1 MSTDLNNPSLSQ
13 ISLPVTG
20 MSCAG
25 CASSVETL
33 LNKTSGVESATVNL
47 ALEKADIQFDT
58 AVINPT
64 HLSEAI
70 KAGGYGVREH
80 QFLVHIKGMTCSGCS
95 SGVEKKL
102 RALPGVIKADVNLAL
117 ERANISVI
125 PGQCDLDTI
134 LKTVNE
140 AGYTATT
147 DADMQT
153 VDQDEEARQESRRD
167 LIELGIAA
175 LFTLPLVIQ
184 MIVMMI
190 WPGTHMSVWLELALA
205 TPVQFWIGRRF
216 YKGAWRAIKAR
227 SGNMDIL
234 VALGTSAAYFFSLWQ
249 VLTRGSGAAGH
260 VYFEAAAVVIT
271 LVLAGKVLESRAKRS
286 ASSALRGL
294 MNLRPDTARVVRSG
308 EEVEVKI
315 AEVFVGDMVAVRPGE
330 RIPVDG
336 VVMRGESELDESLLT
351 GEPMP
356 VLRVKG
362 DQVVAGAMNGEGA
375 LRIRTERIGDDTTL
389 ARIGNLVEQAQA
401 GKAPI
406 QRLVDRIS
414 GIFVPVVLVLALL
427 TFIGWWI
434 FGPNFETALTV
445 AVSVLVIACP
455 CALGLATP
463 TALVAGTGTAAK
475 SGILIK
481 DIETLERAS
490 HIDTV
495 VFDKTGTLTMGKPEV
510 VEVKA
515 FDGTEDEVLRIAASV
530 QQGSE
535 HPLGRAMVEAARA
548 KSLDLQAADNFK
560 ATVGQGVAA
569 SIQGA
574 LIRIGKVDFVTDDPT
589 TSAVSV
595 GEAVTEHAETIRADM
610 QAMSDGGRTVVCVT
624 KDAVPVGLIA
634 LADEARPDAKA
645 AIDALHTRGIQTLLL
660 TGDNEASAARIADE
674 LGIDAVKAN
683 VRPDEK
689 AAEIE
694 ALTKQGK
701 HVAMIGDGINDAP
714 ALAAAELGIA
724 MGSGA
729 DVAMETAGVTLMRS
743 KPTLVADA
751 LDIAKATA
759 GKIRQN
765 LFWAFAYNA
774 VCIPIA
780 MLGYLSP
787 ALAGAAMA
795 LSSVSVV
802 SNSLLL
808 KRWKSHEAESTQ

>member
-1 MSTDLNNPSLSQ
+1 MSTALNNPSLSQ

-33 LNKTSGVESATVNL
+33 LNKSSGVESATVNL
-47 ALEKADIQFDT
+47 ALEKADIQYDASVT
-58 AVINPT
+58 NPAY
-64 HLSEAI
+64 LSEAI
-70 KAGGYGVREH
+70 KTGGYGVREH

-125 PGQCDLDTI
+125 PGQCDLDII
-134 LKTVNE
+134 LKTVND
-140 AGYTATT
+140 AGYTATA

-249 VLTRGSGAAGH
+249 VFTRGSGATGH

-294 MNLRPDTARVVRSG
+294 MDLRPDTARVVRNN

-315 AEVFVGDMVAVRPGE
+315 ADVFVGDMVAVRPGE

-336 VVMRGESELDESLLT
+336 VIMRGESELDESLLT

-362 DQVVAGAMNGEGA
+362 DQVVAGAMNGGGA

-389 ARIGNLVEQAQA
+389 AKIGNLVEQAQA

-427 TFIGWWI
+427 TFVAWWV
-434 FGPNFETALTV
+434 FGPDFETALTV

-495 VFDKTGTLTMGKPEV
+495 VFDKTGTLTVGKPEV
-510 VEVKA
+510 VEVKVIS
-515 FDGTEDEVLRIAASV
+515 DTKHSTEDEVLRIAASI

-535 HPLGRAMVEAARA
+535 HPLGRAMVEAARSR
-548 KSLDLQAADNFK
+548 SLMLDVPDDFK
-560 ATVGQGVAA
+560 AVIGQGVSA
-569 SIQGA
+569 SLQ
-574 LIRIGKVDFVTDDPT
+574 GKVIRVGKAEFACSEQASSVATD
-589 TSAVSV
+589 
-595 GEAVTEHAETIRADM
+595 M
-610 QAMSDGGRTVVCVT
+610 LAMSEGGRTVVCVT
-624 KDAVPVGLIA
+624 ENDSVLGLIA

-645 AIDALHTRGIQTLLL
+645 AIDALHSRGIHTLLL
-660 TGDNEASAARIADE
+660 TGDNEASAARIAGE
-674 LGIDAVKAN
+674 LGIESVMAN
-683 VRPDEK
+683 VKPDEK
-689 AAEIE
+689 AAQIE

-714 ALAAAELGIA
+714 ALAAAQLGIA

-808 KRWKSHEAESTQ
+808 KRWKSH

>member
-1 MSTDLNNPSLSQ
+1 
-13 ISLPVTG
+13 

-33 LNKTSGVESATVNL
+33 LNKTEGVHHATVNL
-47 ALEKADIQFDT
+47 ALEKADIHYD
-58 AVINPT
+58 ADHINPAQ
-64 HLSEAI
+64 LSDAI
-70 KAGGYGVREH
+70 KAGGFGVREQ

-95 SGVEKKL
+95 SGVEKGL

-125 PGQCDLDTI
+125 PGQCDLDTL
-134 LKTVNE
+134 LKTVND
-140 AGYTATT
+140 AGYTATA
-147 DADMQT
+147 DADIQM
-153 VDQDEEARQESRRD
+153 VDQEAEAHQTAHHD
-167 LIELGIAA
+167 LIELTIAA
-175 LFTLPLVIQ
+175 LFTLPLVMQ
-184 MIVMMI
+184 MIAMMI
-190 WPGTHMSVWLELALA
+190 WPGVHMSVWLELALA

-216 YKGAWRAIKAR
+216 YKGAWRALKAR

-294 MNLRPDTARVVRSG
+294 MALRPDTARVVRNA

-315 AEVFVGDMVAVRPGE
+315 AEVLIGDMVAVRPGE

-389 ARIGNLVEQAQA
+389 ARIGHLVEQAQA
-401 GKAPI
+401 GKAPV

-414 GIFVPVVLVLALL
+414 GIFVPAVLVLALL
-427 TFIGWWI
+427 TLIGWLL
-434 FGPNFETALTV
+434 FGAGFETALTV

-495 VFDKTGTLTMGKPEV
+495 VFDKTGTLTIGKPEV
-510 VEVKA
+510 VAVKA
-515 FDGTEDEVLRIAASV
+515 MLGSEEDLLVMAASV

-535 HPLGRAMVEAARA
+535 HPLGRAMVDAARE
-548 KSLDLQAADNFK
+548 KSLDLYTAENFK
-560 ATVGQGVAA
+560 ASIGQGVSANL
-569 SIQGA
+569 QGEEV
-574 LIRIGKVDFVTDDPT
+574 RVGKVAFALGADSAQTDA
-589 TSAVSV
+589 SAGKSARPSCCSRVITP
-595 GEAVTEHAETIRADM
+595 AVDTGSLQASM
-610 QAMSDGGRTVVCVT
+610 QQMSEGGQTVVCVT
-624 KDAVPVGLIA
+624 KAGIVQGLIA

-645 AIDALHTRGIQTLLL
+645 AVAALHAKGIHTLLL
-660 TGDNEASAARIADE
+660 TGDNEASAHRIASE
-674 LGIDAVKAN
+674 LGIESVTAN
-683 VRPDEK
+683 VQPDEK
-689 AAEIE
+689 ASVVEV
-694 ALTKQGK
+694 LSKQGR
-701 HVAMIGDGINDAP
+701 HVAMVGDGINDAP

-729 DVAMETAGVTLMRS
+729 DVAMETAGITLMRT

-751 LDIAKATA
+751 LDIANATA
-759 GKIRQN
+759 RKIHQN

-780 MLGYLSP
+780 MMGYLSP

-808 KRWKSHEAESTQ
+808 KRWRNRG